1 MSSRHTLRRAQMQD
15 PKTLEPA
22 GGDYVTYLD
31 KLLSGKERKLEPL
44 SVSSSDGMVKVQSA
58 KEVAAD
64 AAVRQAQLDAWMAQR
79 KVRQQAAMAQLGA
92 VFGMIFVIAG
102 VISII
107 VGAMTP
113 DLEPVCIPFG
123 MIAIFA
129 GTVTSAHSRQ
139 AARRQRK

>member
-64 AAVRQAQLDAWMAQR
+64 AAVRQ
-79 KVRQQAAMAQLGA
+79 QAAMAQLGA